1 MDFRPEAASLEV
13 FFVYVTQF
21 PHALFEI
28 EVAVVLLSLIPCLG
42 CLHSLKVLCPLEYS
56 PLDFS
61 RFVRYLSQY

>member
-1 MDFRPEAASLEV
+1 MDFRPEPASLEV

-42 CLHSLKVLCPLEYS
+42 CLYSLKV
-56 PLDFS
+56 
-61 RFVRYLSQY
+61 